1 MWRFVVFSLMLI
13 SNLSAAQVP
22 ARLLARDAVRYLDL
36 TAEQVNTLNGSQA
49 SWLEYSAA
57 ATLRA
62 GRLEAEI
69 HDHAQRA
76 KPDRHALNRLS
87 VELETICSQSRT
99 RHRQSMNAS
108 RALLKPAQLAKLATL
123 EQTLALMPVVEAA
136 QSVNLLPHVL
146 PGPPAGMPEGTVEVE
161 FGYVR
166 STAFTLPGC
175 REPRQVL
182 RPGVDRIAPG
192 K

>member
-1 MWRFVVFSLMLI
+1 MWRLLAFSLMLI

-22 ARLLARDAVRYLDL
+22 TRLLVRDVARYLDL
-36 TAEQVNTLNGSQA
+36 TAEQVNALTGSQA

-57 ATLRA
+57 ATQRA

-69 HDHAQRA
+69 KALSQRA
-76 KPDRHALNRLS
+76 KPDQSALNKL
-87 VELETICSQSRT
+87 VLELETICSQSRT
-99 RHRQSMNAS
+99 GHQQSMNAP

-123 EQTLALMPVVEAA
+123 EQALALMPVVEAA
-136 QSVNLLPHVL
+136 QSVNLLPSVL

-166 STAFTLPGC
+166 STVTPPGC
-175 REPRQVL
+175 RAPRQVL
-182 RPGVDRIAPG
+182 RPGTDRVTPG
-192 K
+192 R